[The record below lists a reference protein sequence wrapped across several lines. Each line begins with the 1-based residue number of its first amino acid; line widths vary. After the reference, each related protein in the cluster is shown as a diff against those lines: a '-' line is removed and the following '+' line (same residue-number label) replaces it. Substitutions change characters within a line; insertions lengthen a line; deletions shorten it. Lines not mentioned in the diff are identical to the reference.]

1 MGVGQVHSKYIFHG
15 SIVAYIILFLDKIS
29 LHEYNF
35 DHMCFIVLLSCV
47 CLRYVPDYIYN
58 ILLQYCCPVVLSDN
72 MVISGYLLA
81 RFVT

>member
-1 MGVGQVHSKYIFHG
+1 MGVGQVHWKYIFHA

-47 CLRYVPDYIYN
+47 CLRYVPTTYI
-58 ILLQYCCPVVLSDN
+58 IFCCSIAVLSFYPITWLFQ
-72 MVISGYLLA
+72 VIYWQDL
-81 RFVT
+81 